1 MFISTKSVC
10 CVWARARPW
19 DHQLTNGELV
29 DVRKEHGEERAAVSE
44 LRASV
49 DAKVLA
55 AVTEALVQVADAC
68 TCVHCMLCLGEGE

>member
-1 MFISTKSVC
+1 MVHLYAASGRGRGPGT
-10 CVWARARPW
+10 
-19 DHQLTNGELV
+19 TNSPTSRNGALV